1 MRDKRRKLSSS
12 WTEFYVLAAHSS
24 SGSGYV
30 FLIGFTLE
38 YVEYRTASFVPLVA
52 LHPLFLWLL
61 VLESLRRK
69 GKSWTYCTENAHPT
83 VSNIGMFRFKNA
95 LNGALC
101 SA

>member
-1 MRDKRRKLSSS
+1 MRRKILHGKRRKSMRDKRRKLSSS

-52 LHPLFLWLL
+52 LHPLFFGCSCLKAF
-61 VLESLRRK
+61 V
-69 GKSWTYCTENAHPT
+69 GKANHGH
-83 VSNIGMFRFKNA
+83 IA
-95 LNGALC
+95 LKMRIPR
-101 SA
+101 SQT